1 LWRIYPAY
9 ALLAIAVLSDE
20 VALVT
25 PLLLIG
31 LDRWG
36 SPRIPARGR
45 TTIYAGFVAVAMA
58 GLLARIGAH
67 QLHLSERH
75 ELLAPGA
82 GIWGPVLAACE
93 YLRALVVPYPLD
105 AMRSL
110 TAAEAASG
118 TLRLAALA
126 SFAALALFVW
136 WRRKDPLARTGAL
149 LLVLPLLPAL
159 PLPFSQGAYVEE
171 RAAYLASVGLCLLA
185 ASLYAWISLASGSRE
200 RRGAAAGAAIVAIL
214 VAGIAAAG
222 TMKRLPVWKDNLALL
237 SDALRHDPKDPA
249 VHLALADQYSAM
261 ANYEQALASLD
272 RAVALD
278 STDAVS
284 YHKRM
289 LLLNRLGRYPEAEAA
304 ARRSVALSP
313 KDAIYWAN
321 LGDLL
326 LREGKTREALETTRT
341 AVMLDST
348 NAENWYNFGV
358 SLASSDSLARAIGAY
373 RRAIAI
379 NPGHFQAI
387 NNLGASLASSGRMQ
401 EARDAYAKAV
411 EVQPMSVELRMN
423 LALASLHLGDTQ
435 TASTQ
440 RAVIEKLDPAAA
452 QQLLQAIKQIE
463 AAKGGPPQGRPPTI
477 RR

>member
-1 LWRIYPAY
+1 MTPPKSRSTPPPRAAAAEPPTPFVTPQGRAFHPDLLGILAAIAAGLLYIPALQYGWVWDDGTLAMSHATKSAAEGFHPAVSALYRMEWLIGVGSPALYHFTSVLLHAAATWLVFRLICGVGAAPGIAFGAALLFAAHPIHVEAVGYVTGRPDLLAAVCALGALVIARSAPVCAPGGCRWWRIYPAY

-45 TTIYAGFVAVAMA
+45 ITIYAGFVAVAMA

-67 QLHLSERH
+67 QLRLHERH
-75 ELLAPGA
+75 DLLASGA
-82 GIWGPVLAACE
+82 GMWGPVLAAYE

-118 TLRLAALA
+118 TLRLTALA
-126 SFAALALFVW
+126 AFAALALLVW

-171 RAAYLASVGLCLLA
+171 RAAYLASVGLCFLA
-185 ASLYAWISLASGSRE
+185 ASLYAWISPSRE
-200 RRGAAAGAAIVAIL
+200 RRGAAAGAAVVAIL

-237 SDALRHDPKDPA
+237 SDALRHDPKNPA
-249 VHLALADQYSAM
+249 VHLALADQYTAM
-261 ANYEQALASLD
+261 ANYQQALASLD

-289 LLLNRLGRYPEAEAA
+289 L
-304 ARRSVALSP
+304 
-313 KDAIYWAN
+313 
-321 LGDLL
+321 
-326 LREGKTREALETTRT
+326 
-341 AVMLDST
+341 
-348 NAENWYNFGV
+348 
-358 SLASSDSLARAIGAY
+358 
-373 RRAIAI
+373 
-379 NPGHFQAI
+379 
-387 NNLGASLASSGRMQ
+387 
-401 EARDAYAKAV
+401 
-411 EVQPMSVELRMN
+411 
-423 LALASLHLGDTQ
+423 
-435 TASTQ
+435 
-440 RAVIEKLDPAAA
+440 
-452 QQLLQAIKQIE
+452 
-463 AAKGGPPQGRPPTI
+463 
-477 RR
+477 